1 MVMPWVVEV
10 LRGNVF
16 LGKRTIILALKGLYI
31 QRKMNGIFILDIHI
45 IFLVFIRA
53 LSL

>member
-1 MVMPWVVEV
+1 MVEPWVEV
-10 LRGNVF
+10 LVNNVF

-31 QRKMNGIFILDIHI
+31 QRKMNGIFILNMYI
-45 IFLVFIRA
+45 IFLVFVKA